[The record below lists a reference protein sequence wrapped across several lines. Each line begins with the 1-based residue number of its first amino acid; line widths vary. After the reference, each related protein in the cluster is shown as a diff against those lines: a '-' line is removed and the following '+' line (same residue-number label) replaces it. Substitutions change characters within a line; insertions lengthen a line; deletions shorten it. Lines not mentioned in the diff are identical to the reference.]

1 VFPVFFDG
9 GEHVYRAY
17 PINVQ
22 LVTYPVIMLAKEE
35 DGCDSGS
42 ESIDKHEPRDILH
55 FHVERRDQSLFSL
68 RFSHGLY
75 RVYRRRGER
84 FTDQSVYETDRF
96 GCVIVWAG
104 ICHDGRT
111 QLKIVQGKL
120 NAVKYRKDILDPIVL
135 LFPVSYTDWSVKRS
149 PRLRYTR

>member
-22 LVTYPVIMLAKEE
+22 LVIYPVIMLAKEE

-55 FHVERRDQSLFSL
+55 FMLKDVIKVLLLQKEQNNRIKNIFSVFNGIQFSL
-68 RFSHGLY
+68 NNFELSATIMTNSSPDHNTSKTVGLVH
-75 RVYRRRGER
+75 RLVRK
-84 FTDQSVYETDRF
+84 TLPTP
-96 GCVIVWAG
+96 
-104 ICHDGRT
+104 
-111 QLKIVQGKL
+111 
-120 NAVKYRKDILDPIVL
+120 AVHTIKSMAK
-135 LFPVSYTDWSVKRS
+135 TK
-149 PRLRYTR
+149 